1 MIKTLLIGAVLLFV
15 AILLMG
21 MRVFFTKS
29 GKFPNTHVGGNKA
42 MRDRGIT
49 CATSQ
54 AREAYRKE
62 CPVLKILKEK

>member
-62 CPVLKILKEK
+62 SPVLKILKEK